1 MKIQYLGHSSFL
13 FTFEEGTRIVTD
25 PFGDV
30 GIPLPYVEADAVTV
44 SHFHY
49 DHCNVGGVSAPLVL
63 SKQGEYDVGGVHLT
77 AIECFHDDVKGGK
90 RGKTL
95 AFRFEAEGLS
105 LLHLGDIGER
115 CAPEVLKR
123 LGKADVLLIPVG
135 GNYTI
140 DAYEAKRYVEAIH
153 PAIAIPMH
161 YKVKGLTVD
170 ISGADAFLS
179 LFDKVERTDALTLT
193 YKPLGETK
201 IVFMERT
208 GNGRC

>member
-13 FTFEEGTRIVTD
+13 LSFERGPCIVTD

-30 GIPLPYVEADAVTV
+30 GIPLPPVRADCVTV

-49 DHCNVGGVSAPLVL
+49 DHCNVEGVHTSRVL
-63 SKQGEYDVGGVHLT
+63 SEKGVFDVGGVHIT
-77 AIECFHDDVKGGK
+77 AVECFHDEVCGRK

-95 AFRFEAEGLS
+95 AFRFEAEGIS
-105 LLHLGDIGER
+105 LLHLGDIGEP
-115 CAPEVLKR
+115 CTPEVLRR
-123 LGKADVLLIPVG
+123 LGKADVLFLPVG

-140 DAYEAKRYVEAIH
+140 DATEAKRYLDAIK

-170 ISGADAFLS
+170 ISGAERFLS
-179 LFDKVERTDALTLT
+179 LFEQTECAKTLTLNE
-193 YKPLGETK
+193 KPIGQTK
-201 IVFMERT
+201 VILMERT
-208 GNGRC
+208 QNVR